1 MCVPNIGIH
10 RLLTP
15 FFSEFGHRLLSNVT
29 SQNPLIFSPEQLK
42 EVCYSAQLFSRT
54 IIFGSCQNLTWYPL
68 LQLELMI
75 TPMDPPTV
83 LPPLK
88 GNNKANNIQFTER
101 VNQKDS
107 DASEN
112 ASHDLTRSMDMEFES
127 ASVES
132 LHPNDANTFMERLKV
147 GPSSSR
153 GRVVLL
159 PLLDLHKD
167 HDEDSLPSPT
177 RTTPLLMPLNSLLPI
192 GGGPVKP
199 EWPLSHPAVDTV
211 MHPYERD
218 ALKAVSSYQQK
229 FGRSS
234 FLMNELPS
242 PTPSEEDDD
251 GDGDT
256 GGEVSSSSMVGSV
269 KTVNPPILAQSA
281 VSSLPHVDSSEA
293 LINASSAPNTA
304 FKSPVKSRD
313 PRLRFSHPDLGL
325 DLNQRQLPMTK
336 NEPNEDAVMETATSR
351 KQKPPE
357 EPILDGPALKR
368 QRNGLTDSE
377 VVRDVQTVL
386 GSGGGLEDRGTSGP
400 QFTSSRSQVVESTGG
415 DPWKFESAV
424 TASGTGIILPNLL
437 LNGTETLS
445 GAGGSTPSLQ
455 SLLKDIAGNPTMWMN
470 IIKTG
475 QQKSVE
481 PMTGSM
487 HTPSLNSLLGA
498 VPSPS
503 VPPSKPP
510 VLGQGSA
517 GLLQTPQTSSM
528 VRIYYLVVFSLFQ
541 FWRNSISSQCYVPRL
556 ERNLLTPP

>member
-1 MCVPNIGIH
+1 M
-10 RLLTP
+10 
-15 FFSEFGHRLLSNVT
+15 T
-29 SQNPLIFSPEQLK
+29 SQNPPIFSPEQLK

-54 IIFGSCQNLTWYPL
+54 IIFGSCQNLTWYLL

-75 TPMDPPTV
+75 KPMDPPTV

-88 GNNKANNIQFTER
+88 GNNKANNIQFTES

-112 ASHDLTRSMDMEFES
+112 ASHDLTSSMDMEFES

-153 GRVVLL
+153 GRGVLL

-177 RTTPLLMPLNSLLPI
+177 RTTPLLIPLKSLLPI
-192 GGGPVKP
+192 GGGAVKP
-199 EWPLSHPAVDTV
+199 EWPLSHLAEDTV

-281 VSSLPHVDSSEA
+281 VSLLPHVDSSKA
-293 LINASSAPNTA
+293 LIYASSAPNTS

-313 PRLRFSHPDLGL
+313 PRLRFAHPDLGL
-325 DLNQRQLPMTK
+325 DLNQRLLPMTK
-336 NEPNEDAVMETATSR
+336 NEPKADAVVETATSR

-400 QFTSSRSQVVESTGG
+400 QFTSSRSQVAENTGG
-415 DPWKFESAV
+415 DRWKFESAV

-475 QQKSVE
+475 QQRSVE
-481 PMTGSM
+481 PMTGST
-487 HTPSLNSLLGA
+487 HTPSLNSILGA

-541 FWRNSISSQCYVPRL
+541 FWRNSISSQRYVPGL